1 MPVLALLDLYLVP
14 ADDGAF
20 VAATA
25 AVVAVAVASVDAVS
39 LVPPRAPS
47 EPSCSRPT
55 IVVHYC

>member
-1 MPVLALLDLYLVP
+1 MLVLALLDLYLVP

-25 AVVAVAVASVDAVS
+25 AVVAVASVDVVS
-39 LVPPRAPS
+39 SVPPRAPS